1 MTDEEIYAG
10 LTEIFRD
17 VFDDDAIQLRSDT
30 MASDIGGWDS
40 QAHVAIIVAAE
51 ERFGVRFRTAEL
63 DDLKNIGELVRLLA
77 AKRSR

>member
-40 QAHVAIIVAAE
+40 QTHVAIIVAAE